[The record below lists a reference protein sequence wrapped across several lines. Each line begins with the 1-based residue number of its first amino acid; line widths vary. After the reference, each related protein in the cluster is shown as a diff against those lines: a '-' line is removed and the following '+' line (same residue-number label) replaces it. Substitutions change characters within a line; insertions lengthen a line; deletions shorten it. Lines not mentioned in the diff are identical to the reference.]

1 MATTE
6 TRPNHDHRRGLWR
19 SRWAAVGAAI
29 AVSLGAGGL
38 FVAQA
43 APGPAEST
51 IVTVT
56 PERILDTRDPV
67 NLGLAGP
74 FTSPVAQKLQ
84 VTGSIP
90 TATGTK
96 VVVPAGAT
104 GVLLNVTP
112 VNMTANGFISI
123 RPGDATGAATTS
135 SLNFTTGVAGVV
147 PNAVQVAIPTAGAN
161 AGQIDI
167 TYDAYGQAGRT
178 TDILVDVVGYMTNTG
193 LQQLVAD
200 VATKANSADVN
211 AALATKVNAGPVSI
225 GQGPGGWTNNSVS
238 PVTSLGQ
245 AASGT
250 TFSADG
256 FVNLTLVGPTSTGG
270 VSQTLKDVT
279 YCIDSISAGASID
292 TVFLNGYAGTF
303 SSLTTDNTVRNAAGC
318 YTVAPNLATRGR
330 NTFMLQLRGTG
341 GGTIVVTS
349 VTTTWDSRAALGVS
363 PLDSEEPELESNV
376 IPELSAP

>member
-1 MATTE
+1 M
-6 TRPNHDHRRGLWR
+6 WR
-19 SRWAAVGAAI
+19 SRWAAIGAAV

-43 APGPAEST
+43 APGPSEST

-147 PNAVQVAIPTAGAN
+147 PNAVQVAMPTAGAN
-161 AGQIDI
+161 AGKIDI
-167 TYDAYGQAGRT
+167 TYDAYGQAGQT

-193 LQQLVAD
+193 LQELVAD
-200 VATKANSADVN
+200 VATKAATTDV
-211 AALATKVNAGPVSI
+211 AALPASHIIAAGVVNGTGLKNAFAAQLGTYSVSRTSVGLYALTVPMVCAPNKFPVILLSLGFDVANGGAISLGLGTCSGGQATFAVRTFDNAGTLTDKTWSF
-225 GQGPGGWTNNSVS
+225 TAFSNASV
-238 PVTSLGQ
+238 L
-245 AASGT
+245 
-250 TFSADG
+250 
-256 FVNLTLVGPTSTGG
+256 
-270 VSQTLKDVT
+270 
-279 YCIDSISAGASID
+279 AGAPAPLVD
-292 TVFLNGYAGTF
+292 DAAATDCV
-303 SSLTTDNTVRNAAGC
+303 TTDG
-318 YTVAPNLATRGR
+318 
-330 NTFMLQLRGTG
+330 
-341 GGTIVVTS
+341 
-349 VTTTWDSRAALGVS
+349 S
-363 PLDSEEPELESNV
+363 PCE
-376 IPELSAP
+376 

>member
-1 MATTE
+1 M
-6 TRPNHDHRRGLWR
+6 WR
-19 SRWAAVGAAI
+19 SRWAAIGAAV

-51 IVTVT
+51 VVTVT

-147 PNAVQVAIPTAGAN
+147 PNAVQVAMPTAGAN

-167 TYDAYGQAGRT
+167 TYDAYGQAGQT
-178 TDILVDVVGYMTNTG
+178 TDILVDVVGYLTNTG
-193 LQQLVAD
+193 LQELVAD
-200 VATKANSADVN
+200 VATKANAADVYTK
-211 AALATKVNAGPVSI
+211 AQIDGKFATTGSQV
-225 GQGPGGWTNNSVS
+225 
-238 PVTSLGQ
+238 LG
-245 AASGT
+245 AASFTANTQT
-250 TFSADG
+250 TW
-256 FVNLTLVGPTSTGG
+256 VNGCIRESGG
-270 VSQTLKDVT
+270 
-279 YCIDSISAGASID
+279 
-292 TVFLNGYAGTF
+292 
-303 SSLTTDNTVRNAAGC
+303 DNTVRSAVQLPVGVTITSVSARVVDSNAAAGQVRLFRLTT
-318 YTVAPNLATRGR
+318 TVPAIASVSTVGTPGLHTVTATLATPELVSAGEY
-330 NTFMLQLRGTG
+330 FFVEYEGGDGTPLHQ
-341 GGTIVVTS
+341 IC
-349 VTTTWDSRAALGVS
+349 GVS
-363 PLDSEEPELESNV
+363 VSYTIPVGQSVLLEDVSGDVIAGPTAGSE
-376 IPELSAP
+376 

>member
-1 MATTE
+1 
-6 TRPNHDHRRGLWR
+6 
-19 SRWAAVGAAI
+19 
-29 AVSLGAGGL
+29 VSLGAGGL

-43 APGPAEST
+43 APGPSEST

-96 VVVPAGAT
+96 IVVPAGAT

-147 PNAVQVAIPTAGAN
+147 PNAVQVAMPTAGAN
-161 AGQIDI
+161 AGKIDI
-167 TYDAYGQAGRT
+167 TYDAYGQAGQT

-200 VATKANSADVN
+200 VATRANGHFSRANDLLAFTTTDRTVATLSLPAGSFVVN
-211 AALATKVNAGPVSI
+211 ASLTANNNRASANEIFCRLEIGGATVDQLGNQGMPLATNTD
-225 GQGPGGWTNNSVS
+225 PGSRESVS
-238 PVTSLGQ
+238 L
-245 AASGT
+245 
-250 TFSADG
+250 
-256 FVNLTLVGPTSTGG
+256 
-270 VSQTLKDVT
+270 
-279 YCIDSISAGASID
+279 AGAGTLAAPASANVVCRASVAEGNWLER
-292 TVFLNGYAGTF
+292 TVTAIQ
-303 SSLTTDNTVRNAAGC
+303 
-318 YTVAPNLATRGR
+318 VANLA
-330 NTFMLQLRGTG
+330 QA
-341 GGTIVVTS
+341 V
-349 VTTTWDSRAALGVS
+349 
-363 PLDSEEPELESNV
+363 PLEATDPSLANEDQ
-376 IPELSAP
+376 